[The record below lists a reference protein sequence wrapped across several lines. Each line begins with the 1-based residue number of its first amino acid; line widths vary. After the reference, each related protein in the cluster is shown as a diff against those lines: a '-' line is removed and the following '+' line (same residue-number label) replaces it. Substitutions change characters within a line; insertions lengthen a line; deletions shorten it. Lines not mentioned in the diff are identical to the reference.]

1 MSAPSVESSRE
12 NVFVCRNRPLALGAR
27 AGCVRVS
34 SVSTK
39 SPPSVNSQRA
49 GLPDVGGHE
58 LPDFDDG
65 PTQIGSSWFPVA
77 PPPKLLRTPLAARSS
92 GPSRSAAAR
101 RDESSGS
108 SVSGRRSSA
117 RVPPPLRASQGSPP
131 FRSPSNQEEVSSFPA
146 ASQTLPPHLVQ
157 QPGGEMRHSA
167 LSAAKGVLFG
177 LAITGLLGVGAVAY
191 KATLGGSSAPAA
203 AASGASSAW
212 TLTGEV
218 EPSRQASI
226 QARGAG
232 KVDELD
238 VTVGAVV
245 HEGDVLAKITGA
257 AASTVRAPFDG
268 VITAVYTAKGAEIAA
283 GSSLPVADL
292 ADTSHVRVR
301 LPLASGDEA
310 KVRAGDAVTVWSEAA
325 PTRTLRATV
334 SRVIPSLNTRAASAE
349 VELDHPGLTPL
360 DRVHAQLR

>member
-1 MSAPSVESSRE
+1 
-12 NVFVCRNRPLALGAR
+12 
-27 AGCVRVS
+27 
-34 SVSTK
+34 VSTK
-39 SPPSVNSQRA
+39 SPPSVNSQLA
-49 GLPDVGGHE
+49 GLPDLGGHD

-65 PTQIGSSWFPVA
+65 PTQIGSSWFPPD
-77 PPPKLLRTPLAARSS
+77 PPTQLLRTPIPARSS
-92 GPSRSAAAR
+92 GPSRSVSVR
-101 RDESSGS
+101 RESSAS
-108 SVSGRRSSA
+108 SLNGRTSSA
-117 RVPPPLRASQGSPP
+117 RMAPPLRASQGSPP

-157 QPGGEMRHSA
+157 QPVGDMRHSA

-191 KATLGGSSAPAA
+191 KATLGGSSAQAA

-212 TLTGEV
+212 TLTGDV

-238 VTVGAVV
+238 VAVGAVV

-283 GSSLPVADL
+283 GSSLPIADL